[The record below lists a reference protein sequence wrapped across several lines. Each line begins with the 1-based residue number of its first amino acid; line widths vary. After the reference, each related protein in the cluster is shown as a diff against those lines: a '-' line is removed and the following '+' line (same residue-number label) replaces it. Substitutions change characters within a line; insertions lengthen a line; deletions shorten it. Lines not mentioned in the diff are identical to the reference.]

1 MPMKIEGADNVC
13 DIFSIFHDG
22 TISESRSMDGEI
34 VLTVEIPYLAKRIN
48 PSFEHFQVT
57 LLGVKK
63 LKFSTWP
70 SDLKSEPELLTEAE
84 KIFAP
89 HLEILEGNIREGR
102 IEVVCNQHSEAFGY
116 CGGELSFEA
125 QSAEVADE
133 AGKSYSIGELGEICE
148 AYWNAWENE
157 ETRA

>member
-1 MPMKIEGADNVC
+1 MEIEGADSIS

-22 TISESRSMDGEI
+22 TISEVLSKDGEI

-48 PSFEHFQVT
+48 PSFERFRVK

-63 LKFSTWP
+63 LEFSTWP
-70 SDLKSEPELLTEAE
+70 SDLKLAPELLTEAE
-84 KIFAP
+84 TIFTP
-89 HLEILEGNIREGR
+89 QLEILEGNIEEGR
-102 IEVVCNQHSEAFGY
+102 IEVVCSQHSEAFEY

-125 QSAEVADE
+125 QSAEVDDE
-133 AGKSYSIGELGEICE
+133 AGKSYSIEELGEICE
-148 AYWNAWENE
+148 AYWNAWENG